1 MKLQVTTHL
10 SALLGGVSLIAVGV
24 SAPAM
29 AQETDDPVTV
39 SDSTEDDVSVQDQ
52 IIVTG
57 SRIATDSALTAPSPV
72 QSVTIDDF
80 RNSGDIEIATSL
92 RNIPALQG
100 SNPASLAS
108 ADGLVASGLS
118 TLNLRSL
125 GTNRT
130 LVLQDGRRHVPGLEG
145 TAAVDVGTIPQA
157 LIARTEVL
165 TGGASAVYG
174 ADAVS
179 GVVNFVTRTG
189 RDFDGVEYRFQ
200 TGISDEGDAEDVFA
214 SIAGGGTFANDKG
227 SAVLALEFNHSTG
240 IVNGD
245 RPGFAGPGF
254 SSLNNSTPFANGILG
269 LDPNAEQAF
278 FPNRTL
284 PVSSGGSTIA
294 VDPTPFA
301 FPFGQLLSFV
311 EDFNPATD
319 TVPTIPGTDIPVLQV
334 IDPVTGE
341 VRAFN
346 PGISTGAFNAI
357 GGDGIPIGET
367 APGLTLIPEITR
379 FVAASGVDY
388 ELHENITFFADAKF
402 SFSEA
407 DSITGIPFSDDI
419 PIALDNPF
427 LPTAIQ
433 NQIPVLD
440 ALLPDSTPSIFV
452 ARDNLGSE
460 TGSGASIERSTIR
473 ASGGFR
479 GDIPRTG
486 FGYEASYAWGRTEVN
501 DTFRGARLNDRYFA
515 GIDAVALTAADLDG
529 TNSIFAFDSGAGT
542 LNAIRDGQDIVIDAA
557 SAQVGDIVCRSEVTG
572 LPSPASLFVGGPP
585 LFPAGTTING
595 EDVGGLTQP
604 TTYAIGD
611 GRCAPINI
619 LGTNS
624 IQGAGADF
632 AFVDLDDDTVI
643 TQQQALITI
652 SGDSSEFFELP
663 AGPIGLAL
671 GFEWR
676 NDTSQFTPDNFF
688 TIAPDVVTNNGAL
701 VLPSPTDGQGIEV
714 FEGFG
719 EIRIPLL
726 KDLPFAEY
734 LEVTAAG
741 RISDYNTI
749 GGTETFS
756 FGGRYQPHD
765 WLTLRG
771 TYSRAIRAPN
781 IGELFDPQTAAFIGV
796 DADPC
801 DDGNI
806 NNGSANRPAN
816 CLQFVAEGFDSSDFL
831 TAFVTGTTGGNPDL
845 TEETSDSF
853 TVGGVLQP
861 SGILNGWL
869 DNLVVVIDYYDIE
882 IEDAVGSLSGAAIA
896 GACVDLPSTD
906 NQFCDSIQR
915 DPNNG
920 GAISGFTSGN
930 INLAV
935 LEARGVDFDVRYAF
949 DLPDFNGRDLGSIRT
964 SLVGTRFI
972 ERFTEGDPIIQE
984 TIAGI
989 TDPIEQEFE
998 IANQATVS
1006 DLLGTNANLIG
1017 VGSTPELIFNLG
1029 INWEY
1034 GNWNVGWTGRFE
1046 DSTANFSNAALVDVE
1061 IVDGVVVVS
1070 DNENLADPSQ
1080 LFTGNGFEQDFSV
1093 NYEFSERL
1101 GFYGG
1106 VSNFTDQE
1114 PFLGQLARPVGPR
1127 GRFFFIGIQGT
1138 F

>member
-1 MKLQVTTHL
+1 MSSKITRR
-10 SALLGGVSLIAVGV
+10 AAKIFGCVSLAALTVAMPAAAQDD
-24 SAPAM
+24 AP
-29 AQETDDPVTV
+29 ETL
-39 SDSTEDDVSVQDQ
+39 TEVAEDNRELERVV
-52 IIVTG
+52 VTG

-72 QSVTIDDF
+72 QTVSLDQFI
-80 RNSGDIEIATSL
+80 NSGDIEIGTGL

-100 SNPASLAS
+100 SNPASLDS
-108 ADGLVASGLS
+108 ADGFAATGIS

-130 LVLQDGRRHVPGLEG
+130 LVLQDGRRHVPGAEG
-145 TAAVDVGTIPQA
+145 TATVDVGTIPQA
-157 LIARTEVL
+157 LIARAEVL
-165 TGGASAVYG
+165 T
-174 ADAVS
+174 
-179 GVVNFVTRTG
+179 
-189 RDFDGVEYRFQ
+189 
-200 TGISDEGDAEDVFA
+200 VF
-214 SIAGGGTFANDKG
+214 
-227 SAVLALEFNHSTG
+227 ALEFNHSTS

-245 RPGFAGPGF
+245 RPSFAGPGF
-254 SSLNNSTPFANGILG
+254 SSLNPSNAFANGILG
-269 LDPNAEQAF
+269 LDPAAEQAF

-284 PVSSGGSTIA
+284 PVSSPGSTIA

-301 FPFGQLLSFV
+301 FPFGQLLTFV
-311 EDFNPATD
+311 NDFNPATD
-319 TVPTIPGTDIPVLQV
+319 TVPNIPGTDIPVLQV

-357 GGDGIPIGET
+357 GGDGIAIGQT
-367 APGLTLIPEITR
+367 APDLTLIPENTR
-379 FVAASGVDY
+379 FVASSAFDY
-388 ELHENITFFADAKF
+388 EINNHITFFADAKL
-402 SFSEA
+402 SFNESSA
-407 DSITGIPFSDDI
+407 VAGIPFSDDI

-427 LPTAIQ
+427 LPLAIQ
-433 NQIPVLD
+433 NQIPILD
-440 ALLPDSTPSIFV
+440 ALDPDSTPSIFV

-460 TGSGASIERSTIR
+460 IDGGTTAQRSTIR
-473 ASGGFR
+473 ATGGFR
-479 GDIPRTG
+479 GEIPRTG
-486 FGYEASYAWGRTEVN
+486 FEYEASYGWGRTEADIVA
-501 DTFRGARLNDRYFA
+501 RSSRLNDRYFA

-542 LNAIRDGQDIVIDAA
+542 LNAIRDGQDIVIDAG

-572 LPSPASLFVGGPP
+572 QPSPGALFVGGPP
-585 LFPAGTTING
+585 LFADGTVING
-595 EDVGGLTQP
+595 EDVSGLTRP
-604 TTYAIGD
+604 VTYAIGD

-619 LGTNS
+619 LGSNA

-632 AFVDLDDDTVI
+632 AFVDLEDDTTI

-652 SGDSSEFFELP
+652 AGDSSEFFELP

-676 NDTSQFTPDNFF
+676 KDASQFIPDSFRS
-688 TIAPDVVTNNGAL
+688 IEGLVVGNATEP
-701 VLPSPTDGQGIEV
+701 VFESPTDGQDIEV

-719 EIRIPLL
+719 EIRVPLL

-749 GGTETFS
+749 GTTETYS

-771 TYSRAIRAPN
+771 TYSRAVRAPN
-781 IGELFDPQTAAFIGV
+781 IGELFDPQIAAFIGV

-806 NNGSANRPAN
+806 SQGSANRAAN

-853 TVGGVLQP
+853 TVGGVFQP
-861 SGILNGWL
+861 SGVLNGWL
-869 DNLVVVIDYYDIE
+869 DDLVVVIDYYDIE
-882 IEDAVGSLSGAAIA
+882 IEDAVGSLTGAAIA
-896 GACVDLPSTD
+896 AACVDLPSTD
-906 NQFCDSIQR
+906 NQFCDAVQR

-949 DLPDFNGRDLGSIRT
+949 DLPQYAGRDLGSIQT

-972 ERFTEGDPIIQE
+972 ERFTESDPVIAQ
-984 TIAGI
+984 TIAAEP
-989 TDPIEQEFE
+989 DPLQQQLLILD
-998 IANQATVS
+998 QATVS
-1006 DLLGTNANLIG
+1006 DLLGTNANVAA
-1017 VGSTPELIFNLG
+1017 VGPVPELIFNLG
-1029 INWEY
+1029 INWNL
-1034 GNWNVGWTGRFE
+1034 GKWSVGWTGRFE
-1046 DSTANFSNAALVDVE
+1046 ESTANFSNAALTDVE
-1061 IVDGVVVVS
+1061 IIDGAVVVS
-1070 DNENLADPSQ
+1070 DNVGLADPSQ
-1080 LFTGNGFEQDFSV
+1080 LFTGNGFEQDINV
-1093 NYEFSERL
+1093 NYEVSEKF
-1101 GFYGG
+1101 GVFGG
-1106 VSNFTDQE
+1106 IANFTDQE
-1114 PFLGQLARPVGPR
+1114 PFLGQLARPVSPR
-1127 GRFFFIGIQGT
+1127 GRFFFIGVRGT